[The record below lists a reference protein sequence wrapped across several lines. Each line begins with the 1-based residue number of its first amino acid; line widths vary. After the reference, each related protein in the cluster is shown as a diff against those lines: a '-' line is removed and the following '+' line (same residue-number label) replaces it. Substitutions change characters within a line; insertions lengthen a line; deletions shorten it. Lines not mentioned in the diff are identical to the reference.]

1 MTTNQKFQAAT
12 AGFLGGALLGALVW
26 DAQMRRSR
34 RDLYNPSP
42 WRRLAALGHLA
53 GEPGLDT
60 MRVLTDYMDWE
71 QHAGL
76 KRRAGR
82 LLSRMQIRLD

>member
-1 MTTNQKFQAAT
+1 MSTGHKLQATA

-34 RDLYNPSP
+34 RDLYSQNP

-60 MRVLTDYMDWE
+60 MRVLTDYVDWE
-71 QHAGL
+71 KHAGL
-76 KRRAGR
+76 KRRASR
-82 LLSRMQIRLD
+82 MLARMQIRLD